1 MFSGGASIT
10 TQDPRKLIKADF
22 KCFEEYGIKFGI
34 GQCEV
39 TQFEGIDE
47 VKDKWL
53 KVLDDV
59 RKEHNPQLAMIVITN
74 IILEDSIMLST
85 DFPEKEKNIQ
95 YQKMS
100 DHQIFC
106 PGVLS
111 RKIQILPEVIRAI
124 TNEN

>member
-1 MFSGGASIT
+1 MESNSEF
-10 TQDPRKLIKADF
+10 F
-22 KCFEEYGIKFGI
+22 
-34 GQCEV
+34 QCEV

-47 VKDKWL
+47 VKDKCL

-100 DHQIFC
+100 DHQFFC

-124 TNEN
+124 NNEN

>member
-1 MFSGGASIT
+1 
-10 TQDPRKLIKADF
+10 
-22 KCFEEYGIKFGI
+22 
-34 GQCEV
+34 
-39 TQFEGIDE
+39 
-47 VKDKWL
+47 
-53 KVLDDV
+53 
-59 RKEHNPQLAMIVITN
+59 MIVITN

-100 DHQIFC
+100 DHQFFC

>member
-34 GQCEV
+34 GQCE
-39 TQFEGIDE
+39 
-47 VKDKWL
+47 
-53 KVLDDV
+53 VLDDV